1 MKVMNTITHSNFPN
15 LLFDSLQ
22 QHQQNNAFCIQDT
35 YFTYQE
41 LANKVAAIRQ
51 PLQHINDLYIGL
63 VTNDDLATYAAI
75 LAIWMEGKC
84 YVPLHPLQPIARCA
98 NIIEQVGIKVVLDSS
113 ETTRYVNQYVINTG
127 DALPLASNLHTQTEF
142 NCHTPA
148 YILFTSGS
156 TGMPKGVPVTY
167 GNVSAFIQSVE
178 ALGIRHRADDRCLQM
193 FDLTFDL
200 SVGCYLLPLLAGACI
215 YTMPSG
221 CIKWKEAFRLLDE
234 YALTIT
240 FMVPSVIHYLRP
252 YLQEIEA
259 PQLRYSL
266 FAGEALTADDT
277 LPWQQAVPQA
287 EVWNVYGP
295 TENTIYCT
303 AYRLPQQQ
311 VKQINNTISIGR
323 TMKWSE
329 TMIVDEARQPV
340 ADGIIGELC
349 LSGEQLTPGYWQDNE
364 KNQAAFFYHE
374 GRRWYLT
381 GDLCMVVPDGDI
393 MYLGRKDSQV
403 KIQGYRVELSE
414 IESVARR
421 YYNRQT
427 AVVAVVTGQ
436 QGQETISMA
445 IEREDDN
452 SGSELETYLKT
463 YLPSYMIPSKIV
475 FIPTFPQNL
484 SNKIDRK
491 KIKELIK

>member
-1 MKVMNTITHSNFPN
+1 
-15 LLFDSLQ
+15 
-22 QHQQNNAFCIQDT
+22 
-35 YFTYQE
+35 
-41 LANKVAAIRQ
+41 
-51 PLQHINDLYIGL
+51 
-63 VTNDDLATYAAI
+63 
-75 LAIWMEGKC
+75 
-84 YVPLHPLQPIARCA
+84 
-98 NIIEQVGIKVVLDSS
+98 
-113 ETTRYVNQYVINTG
+113 
-127 DALPLASNLHTQTEF
+127 
-142 NCHTPA
+142 
-148 YILFTSGS
+148 
-156 TGMPKGVPVTY
+156 
-167 GNVSAFIQSVE
+167 
-178 ALGIRHRADDRCLQM
+178 
-193 FDLTFDL
+193 
-200 SVGCYLLPLLAGACI
+200 
-215 YTMPSG
+215 
-221 CIKWKEAFRLLDE
+221 
-234 YALTIT
+234 
-240 FMVPSVIHYLRP
+240 
-252 YLQEIEA
+252 
-259 PQLRYSL
+259 
-266 FAGEALTADDT
+266 
-277 LPWQQAVPQA
+277 
-287 EVWNVYGP
+287 
-295 TENTIYCT
+295 
-303 AYRLPQQQ
+303 
-311 VKQINNTISIGR
+311 
-323 TMKWSE
+323 
-329 TMIVDEARQPV
+329 MIVDEARQPV

>member
-1 MKVMNTITHSNFPN
+1 MVG
-15 LLFDSLQ
+15 SLSSGWLGR
-22 QHQQNNAFCIQDT
+22 
-35 YFTYQE
+35 Y
-41 LANKVAAIRQ
+41 
-51 PLQHINDLYIGL
+51 L
-63 VTNDDLATYAAI
+63 VVNCSRFSVWGCPSSSALS
-75 LAIWMEGKC
+75 
-84 YVPLHPLQPIARCA
+84 
-98 NIIEQVGIKVVLDSS
+98 QV
-113 ETTRYVNQYVINTG
+113 TG
-127 DALPLASNLHTQTEF
+127 TD
-142 NCHTPA
+142 
-148 YILFTSGS
+148 
-156 TGMPKGVPVTY
+156 
-167 GNVSAFIQSVE
+167 
-178 ALGIRHRADDRCLQM
+178 
-193 FDLTFDL
+193 
-200 SVGCYLLPLLAGACI
+200 
-215 YTMPSG
+215 
-221 CIKWKEAFRLLDE
+221 
-234 YALTIT
+234 
-240 FMVPSVIHYLRP
+240 
-252 YLQEIEA
+252 
-259 PQLRYSL
+259 
-266 FAGEALTADDT
+266 
-277 LPWQQAVPQA
+277 
-287 EVWNVYGP
+287 
-295 TENTIYCT
+295 
-303 AYRLPQQQ
+303 
-311 VKQINNTISIGR
+311 
-323 TMKWSE
+323 
-329 TMIVDEARQPV
+329 
-340 ADGIIGELC
+340 GELC

>member
-1 MKVMNTITHSNFPN
+1 MDTINHTNFPA
-15 LLFDSLQ
+15 LLLDSLQ
-22 QHQQNNAFCIQDT
+22 QHRQNNAFCIEDT
-35 YFTYQE
+35 YFTYQQ
-41 LANKVAAIRQ
+41 LADKVAAIRQ
-51 PLQHINDLYIGL
+51 SLQRINDIYIGL
-63 VTNDDLATYAAI
+63 VANNDLATYAAI

-84 YVPLHPLQPIARCA
+84 YVPLHPLQPIARCV
-98 NIIEQVGIKVVLDSS
+98 NIIEQVGIKVVLDSG
-113 ETTRYVNQYVINTG
+113 TDTRYHNQYVIHTG
-127 DALPLASNLHTQTEF
+127 ESLPSASNLHTIQEF
-142 NCHTPA
+142 NSRTPA

-156 TGMPKGVPVTY
+156 TGMPKGVPVSY

-178 ALGIRHRADDRCLQM
+178 ALGIHHRADDRCLQM

-200 SVGCYLLPLLAGACI
+200 SVGCYLLPLLAGACV
-215 YTMPSG
+215 YTMRLG
-221 CIKWKEAFRLLDE
+221 CIKWEESFRLLDE

-240 FMVPSVIHYLRP
+240 FMVPSVIHYLKP

-266 FAGEALTADDT
+266 FAGEALTTDDT

-287 EVWNVYGP
+287 EIWNVYGP

-303 AYRLPQQQ
+303 GYRLPQQQ
-311 VKQINNTISIGR
+311 VKQHNNIISIGQ
-323 TMKWSE
+323 TMKWSD

-340 ADGIIGELC
+340 NEGTIGELC

-364 KNQAAFFYHE
+364 KNQAAFFNHE

-381 GDLCMVVPDGDI
+381 GDLCMADRDGDI

-403 KIQGYRVELSE
+403 KIQGYRIELSE
-414 IESVARR
+414 IESVTRR
-421 YYNRQT
+421 FYNRQT

-436 QGQETISMA
+436 QGRETISMA
-445 IEREDDN
+445 IEREDDH
-452 SGSELETYLKT
+452 SCLELEAYLKT

-475 FIPTFPQNL
+475 FMPTFPQNM

-491 KIKELIK
+491 RIKELIK